1 MILSKTEFSRKL
13 KRKVLRQRLDLD
25 FKLVSQRVLCHFD
38 KTLEKIVPKAYMS
51 KLDVRREEWGKKKVK
66 HLPKAIEPWQYN

>member
-1 MILSKTEFSRKL
+1 M
-13 KRKVLRQRLDLD
+13 RQRLYLD

-51 KLDVRREEWGKKKVK
+51 KLDVRREEWEKKKVK
-66 HLPKAIEPWQYN
+66 HLPKAMEPWQYN